1 MNRVLRQ
8 QAGPVGTMVMNH
20 PQRRNALS
28 QELIGELLDALIAFQ
43 VAKSR
48 VVVLRAAAGADI
60 WSAGHDVH
68 ELPKSGRDPL
78 AWDDPLRQLVRA
90 IEDFPAPVIALVDGG
105 VWGGACEVAMACD
118 VVVATPRSTFAITPA
133 KLGIPYNLSGL
144 LTFMSRAPLALVKE
158 MAFTAQPMTAE
169 RAGLFGIVN
178 HVVAEGEVEVFV
190 QSLVDRIAANA
201 PLSIRAM
208 KEEIRVLAS
217 AHAMTPRMFE
227 RIQGLRRIVYD
238 SHDYQEGI
246 RAFLEKRPASF
257 LGE

>member
-178 HVVAEGEVEVFV
+178 HVVAEGEIEVFV